1 MSQTETTSSTQAPP
15 NAKRPR
21 GMPWFGGSSGTAL
34 VAKIVGLALVDAL
47 AIYGVLTL
55 WSAEAWGYLAAL
67 VLITVLIN
75 WAYIS
80 PRAIPAKYLVPGLVF
95 LLIYQVFVVAYTLT
109 LSFTNF
115 GDGNQ
120 GTKEGAI
127 ETILLREE
135 RRVPDSP
142 TYQIQ
147 IVREGGAL
155 GGGGLG
161 FLTADPES
169 GETLVG
175 FEESPLAPANADD
188 FTPLTFG
195 EVVAVQSEV
204 TSLRVP
210 LSDDPADGSLRT
222 DNGSTAFVNQPL
234 LTYDAEANT
243 LTNVETG
250 EVFVADDEN
259 GVFVSQETNRAIRP
273 GWQVF
278 VGFDNYTRILT
289 DERIRE
295 PFISVF
301 VWNIVFGVLSVT
313 LPFALGLL
321 GAMALQHKTMRGV
334 RAYRSILILP
344 YAIPAFLTTLVWQ
357 GMFNTQFGFI
367 NQVLLNGA
375 SIPWLTDEWLARLSV
390 VFVQL
395 WLGFPYFLIVSTGAL
410 TAIPD
415 DILEAAKVDGASVTQ
430 TFWRV
435 KWPLLLVAVAPLL
448 IASFAF
454 NFNNYNVIRFL
465 TDGGPTDTTASI
477 SYGATDILITFVDKL
492 AFSGSFRQYGFAS
505 AIAVV
510 IFIIVAAISYIGF
523 KRTQTFE
530 EID

>member
-1 MSQTETTSSTQAPP
+1 M
-15 NAKRPR
+15 
-21 GMPWFGGSSGTAL
+21 WFSGSMGIAL
-34 VAKIVGLALVDAL
+34 LAKIVGLAIVDAL
-47 AIYGVLTL
+47 AIYGILTL
-55 WSAEAWGYLAAL
+55 WAAESWGYLAGL
-67 VLITVLIN
+67 VGLTIMIN

-95 LLIYQVFVVAYTLT
+95 LFIYQIFVVGYTLS

-120 GTKEGAI
+120 GTKEAAI
-127 ETILLREE
+127 ETLLARNEV
-135 RRVPDSP
+135 RVPDSRAYP
-142 TYQIQ
+142 VEVITD
-147 IVREGGAL
+147 GGD
-155 GGGGLG
+155 LG
-161 FLTADPES
+161 FLTTDPDT
-169 GETLVG
+169 GELEAG
-175 FEESPLAPANADD
+175 FEDRPLEPAEADQY
-188 FTPLTFG
+188 TALTFA
-195 EVVAVQSEV
+195 EVVQRQNEV
-204 TSLRVP
+204 FQLRVP

-222 DNGSTAFVNQPL
+222 TDGSTAFVFVPTL
-234 LTYDAEANT
+234 EYDEQADT
-243 LTNVETG
+243 LTNTETG
-250 EVFVADDEN
+250 EVFVADNDN
-259 GVFVSQETNRAIRP
+259 GVFRSEDTGQRINP

-278 VGFDNYTRILT
+278 IGFENYTRILT

-295 PFISVF
+295 PFFAVF
-301 VWNIVFGVLSVT
+301 VWNFVFAFFSVL

-334 RAYRSILILP
+334 RAYRSVLILP

-367 NQVLLNGA
+367 NQVLLGGA
-375 SIPWLTDEWLARLSV
+375 DIPWLTDEWLARLSV
-390 VFVQL
+390 IIVQL

-415 DILEAAKVDGASVTQ
+415 DVLEAAKVDGASVTQ
-430 TFWRV
+430 TFWLV
-435 KWPLLLVAVAPLL
+435 KWPLLLVAVAPLM

-465 TDGGPTDTTASI
+465 TNGGPTDTTAAI

-492 AFSGSFRQYGFAS
+492 AFSGTFRQFGFAS

-510 IFIIVAAISYIGF
+510 IFIVIAGISYIGF

>member
-1 MSQTETTSSTQAPP
+1 MSDTQATATQAAPTQPP
-15 NAKRPR
+15 KRPK
-21 GMPWFGGSSGTAL
+21 GQMWFGGSNGVAL
-34 VAKIVGLALVDAL
+34 VAKIGGLALVDAL
-47 AIYGVLTL
+47 AIYGAITL
-55 WSAEAWGYLAAL
+55 WSNEAWGFLAAL
-67 VLITVLIN
+67 AVLTALVN

-80 PRAIPAKYLVPGLVF
+80 SRAIPAKYLVPGLIF
-95 LLIYQVFVVAYTLT
+95 LLIYQVFVVAYTLV

-120 GTKEGAI
+120 GTKVGAI
-127 ETILLREE
+127 ETLVQRNEV
-135 RRVPDSP
+135 RVEGAP
-142 TYQIQ
+142 TLELTVI
-147 IVREGGAL
+147 ESGGEI
-155 GGGGLG
+155 G
-161 FLTADPES
+161 FQVVDPETDELS
-169 GETLVG
+169 AG
-175 FEESPLAPANADD
+175 FAEQPLEPVEPGQYTELGLAQI
-188 FTPLTFG
+188 L
-195 EVVAVQSEV
+195 EVQDEV
-204 TSLRVP
+204 TTLRVP
-210 LSDDPADGSLRT
+210 ISDDPEDGSIR
-222 DNGSTAFVNQPL
+222 A
-234 LTYDAEANT
+234 LTTTSAAVFAPTLEYDPDSDSLIDT
-243 LTNVETG
+243 QTG
-250 EVFVADDEN
+250 EVFVADDDR
-259 GVFVSQETNRAIRP
+259 GVFVSEASGQAIRP

-278 VGFDNYTRILT
+278 VGFDNYSRILT
-289 DERIRE
+289 DDRIRG
-295 PFISVF
+295 PFLEVF
-301 VWNIVFGVLSVT
+301 VWNIVFGVLSVA

-321 GAMALQHKTMRGV
+321 GAMTLQHKNMRGTKL
-334 RAYRSILILP
+334 YRSILILP

-375 SIPWLTDEWLARLSV
+375 NIPWLTDEWLARLTV

-430 TFWRV
+430 TFWKV

-465 TDGGPTDTTASI
+465 TDGGPTDTTAAV

-510 IFIIVAAISYIGF
+510 IFIIVAGISYIGF

>member
-1 MSQTETTSSTQAPP
+1 MSESQSTVTSAPSEQP
-15 NAKRPR
+15 PKAPK
-21 GMPWFGGSSGTAL
+21 GQMWFGGSKGPVL
-34 VAKIVGLALVDAL
+34 LAKIGGLAIVDAL
-47 AIYGVLTL
+47 AIYGALTL
-55 WSAEAWGYLAAL
+55 WAAEAWGYLAAL
-67 VLITVLIN
+67 AALTALVN

-80 PRAIPAKYLVPGLVF
+80 PRSIPAKYLVPGLVF
-95 LLIYQVFVVAYTLT
+95 LLIYQVFVVGYTLV

-127 ETILLREE
+127 E
-135 RRVPDSP
+135 S
-142 TYQIQ
+142 
-147 IVREGGAL
+147 
-155 GGGGLG
+155 
-161 FLTADPES
+161 
-169 GETLVG
+169 LVG
-175 FEESPLAPANADD
+175 RNEVRVEGAPTLELTVIRAGGEIGFQVVDPQTGDLSAGFAERPLEPVEPGE
-188 FTPLTFG
+188 FTELNLAEIL
-195 EVVAVQSEV
+195 EVQDEV
-204 TSLRVP
+204 TTLRVP
-210 LSDDPADGSLRT
+210 ISDDVDDGSIRALT
-222 DNGSTAFVNQPL
+222 TTTAAVFAPTLV
-234 LTYDAEANT
+234 YDEDADT
-243 LTNVETG
+243 LTNTETG
-250 EVFVADDEN
+250 ETFVADDER
-259 GVFVSQETNRAIRP
+259 GVFVSEESGTAIRP

-278 VGFDNYTRILT
+278 VGFDNYTRIIT
-289 DERIRE
+289 DERIRG
-295 PFISVF
+295 PFIEVF
-301 VWNIVFGVLSVT
+301 VWNLVFGALSVV

-321 GAMALQHKTMRGV
+321 GAMTLQHKTMRGT
-334 RAYRSILILP
+334 RFYRSILILP

-367 NQVLLNGA
+367 NEVLLGGA
-375 SIPWLTDEWLARLSV
+375 DIAWLTDPWLARFSV

-415 DILEAAKVDGASVTQ
+415 DVLEAAKVDGASVTQ
-430 TFWRV
+430 TFWQV

-465 TDGGPTDTTASI
+465 TDGGPTDTTAAV

-492 AFSGSFRQYGFAS
+492 AFSGSFREYGFAS

-510 IFIIVAAISYIGF
+510 IFILIAGISYVGF

>member
-1 MSQTETTSSTQAPP
+1 MSDTQATETEKEPAQPP
-15 NAKRPR
+15 KRPK
-21 GMPWFGGSSGTAL
+21 GQMWFGGSTGVAL
-34 VAKIVGLALVDAL
+34 VAKIGGLAIVDAL
-47 AIYGVLTL
+47 AIFGALTL
-55 WSAEAWGYLAAL
+55 WANEAWGYLAAL
-67 VLITVLIN
+67 AALTVMVN
-75 WAYIS
+75 WAYLS
-80 PRAIPAKYLVPGLVF
+80 ARTIPAKYLVPGLVF

-127 ETILLREE
+127 ENLVGRNEVRVEGAPTLDLTVIRAGRE
-135 RRVPDSP
+135 
-142 TYQIQ
+142 I
-147 IVREGGAL
+147 
-155 GGGGLG
+155 G
-161 FLTADPES
+161 FQVVDPETGDLS
-169 GETLVG
+169 AG
-175 FEESPLAPANADD
+175 FADRPLEPVELGQ
-188 FTPLTFG
+188 FTELG
-195 EVVAVQSEV
+195 LAEILEVQDEV

-210 LSDDPADGSLRT
+210 ISDDVDDGSIRAIT
-222 DNGSTAFVNQPL
+222 TSTAAVFAPTLVYEE
-234 LTYDAEANT
+234 TADT
-243 LTNVETG
+243 LTNTQTG
-250 EVFVADDEN
+250 EAFVADDER
-259 GVFVSQETNRAIRP
+259 GVFVSEETGQAIRP

-278 VGFDNYTRILT
+278 VGLDNYTRIIT
-289 DERIRE
+289 DERIRQ
-295 PFISVF
+295 PFLEVF
-301 VWNIVFGVLSVT
+301 VWNLVFGALSVV

-321 GAMALQHKTMRGV
+321 GAMTLQHKTMRGT
-334 RAYRSILILP
+334 RFYRSILILP

-357 GMFNTQFGFI
+357 GMLNTQFGFV

-375 SIPWLTDEWLARLSV
+375 DIAWLSDPWLARFSV

-415 DILEAAKVDGASVTQ
+415 DVLEAAKVDGASVTQ
-430 TFWRV
+430 TFWQV
-435 KWPLLLVAVAPLL
+435 KWPLLLVAVSPLL

-465 TDGGPTDTTASI
+465 TDGGPTDTTAAV

-492 AFSGSFRQYGFAS
+492 AFSGSFREYGFAS

-510 IFIIVAAISYIGF
+510 IFILIAGISYIGF